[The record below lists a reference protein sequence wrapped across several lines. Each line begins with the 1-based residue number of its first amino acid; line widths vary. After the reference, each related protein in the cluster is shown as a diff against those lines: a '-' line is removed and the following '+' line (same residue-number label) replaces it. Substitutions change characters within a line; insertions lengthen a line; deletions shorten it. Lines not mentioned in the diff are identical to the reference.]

1 MVFHKK
7 RLEPRLLP
15 WQQYNGYHSVSLVI
29 GISGAKFEEHC
40 FNISGDILDSV
51 FYYLILHCVS
61 LLRTIFASLAR
72 ARERVHVYSVRDI
85 PQTKLDNGI

>member
-72 ARERVHVYSVRDI
+72 ARERVHVYNVRDI